1 MWDLKLLISARM
13 LSYMDSLLLLME
25 PALRRMVLSWAQ
37 EPNGMPLIIRCQ
49 TWHLLQRDLILI
61 KELIIKIK
69 SIKIFSPV
77 YLEKV
82 NNLLTIR
89 NLVLKLHLPQTPT
102 GRLKEAILALIIR
115 DLLTLIL
122 LVSVNNSLALKFLN
136 KAITRD
142 MLLLARKRST
152 WII

>member
-1 MWDLKLLISARM
+1 MLDPKLLISARM
-13 LSYMDSLLLLME
+13 LSFMDSLLLLME

-37 EPNGMPLIIRCQ
+37 EPTGTPPIIRCQ
-49 TWHLLQRDLILI
+49 TWHLQRRDLILI
-61 KELIIKIK
+61 MELIIKIK

-77 YLEKV
+77 YLV
-82 NNLLTIR
+82 ILNNLLTIK

-102 GRLKEAILALIIR
+102 GRLKQVTLALKIR
-115 DLLTLIL
+115 DLLPLIL
-122 LVSVNNSLALKFLN
+122 LVSVNNSLVLKFLN

-142 MLLLARKRST
+142 LLLLARKRST